1 MVAAAVTWFKSTTEP
16 AHCQL
21 AAHLLALVLDNLQL
35 APLKHHLPVL
45 LEHLPRHLESLEDHL
60 VLQALHLAMRL
71 VGQMEEAGDP
81 RLTSTWRSV
90 HATLL
95 HSHAWARL
103 RACQL
108 VGVYLAQVPPEKF
121 LARVKE
127 GEDHWLA
134 SVDVVKGLILDLLE
148 QLGLNLEEGS
158 ELGEQVIKNLVAL
171 AKLLLLKGW
180 KEVGQDTTFQWLV
193 KKVVKVAN
201 QELVSSPKVTV
212 KRTLA
217 FSWVAAGCLEASQE
231 EVEMVL
237 GFVLP
242 PLHREVSKDSDLKSY
257 CQEVLDLL
265 KTKVDPELFDTKYL
279 EVQKSLAKRKG
290 ERAAQKKQN
299 LVLNP
304 KLAAKRKIQQNEAKK
319 KAKKAKIKTL

>member
-1 MVAAAVTWFKSTTEP
+1 M
-16 AHCQL
+16 
-21 AAHLLALVLDNLQL
+21 
-35 APLKHHLPVL
+35 
-45 LEHLPRHLESLEDHL
+45 
-60 VLQALHLAMRL
+60 
-71 VGQMEEAGDP
+71 EAGDL
-81 RLTSTWRSV
+81 RLTSTWRAV

-95 HSHAWARL
+95 HSHTWARL

-108 VGVYLAQVPPEKF
+108 VGVYLAQVPPEKI
-121 LARVKE
+121 LEGVKM
-127 GEDHWLA
+127 GEKLWLA
-134 SVDVVKGLILDLLE
+134 SVEVVKGLILDLLE
-148 QLGLNLEEGS
+148 QLGLNLEDGS

-171 AKLLLLKGW
+171 ARLLLLEGW
-180 KEVGQDTTFQWLV
+180 KEIGQDTTFQWLV
-193 KKVVKVAN
+193 KKMVKVAN

-217 FSWVAAGCLEASQE
+217 FSWVAAGCLEANKE

-265 KTKVDPELFDTKYL
+265 KTKVDPDLFDNKYL

>member
-1 MVAAAVTWFKSTTEP
+1 MDT
-16 AHCQL
+16 L
-21 AAHLLALVLDNLQL
+21 ATSSS
-35 APLKHHLPVL
+35 APLKHHLPAV
-45 LEHLPRHLESLEDHL
+45 LEHLPRHLESREDHL

-71 VGQMEEAGDP
+71 VGLMEAGDS
-81 RLTSTWRSV
+81 RLTSTWQAV

-95 HSHAWARL
+95 HSHTWARL

-108 VGVYLAQVPPEKF
+108 VGVYLAQVPPEKI
-121 LARVKE
+121 LVGVKA
-127 GEDHWLA
+127 GEKHWLA
-134 SVDVVKGLILDLLE
+134 SVEVVKGLILDLLE
-148 QLGLNLEEGS
+148 QLGLNLEDGS

-171 AKLLLLKGW
+171 ARLLLLEGW
-180 KEVGQDTTFQWLV
+180 KEVSQDTTFQWMV

-217 FSWVAAGCLEASQE
+217 FSWVAAACLEASGA
-231 EVEMVL
+231 EVELVL

-265 KTKVDPELFDTKYL
+265 KTKVDPELFDTKYI
-279 EVQKSLAKRKG
+279 EVQRSLAKRKG

-319 KAKKAKIKTL
+319 KAKKAKIKPL